1 MRGTERGGW
10 VWLIIE
16 LSCLSAVPRTPA
28 LESAPLASSGTT
40 GGTLPLV
47 IFSHGLS
54 AMRTVYSGI
63 CCDLASHGFLVAS
76 IEHGDESAG
85 LCLKRVPSLD
95 NNGLEYQDDW
105 ILFRELK
112 EGETEFPLRQRQVH
126 ARERERERA
135 LDDKEESRRNCIL
148 FLHRRFYSNS

>member
-1 MRGTERGGW
+1 MD
-10 VWLIIE
+10 
-16 LSCLSAVPRTPA
+16 
-28 LESAPLASSGTT
+28 SAPLASSGTT

-85 LCLKRVPSLD
+85 LCLRRVPSLD
-95 NNGLEYQDDW
+95 NDVLEYQDDW

-112 EGETEFPLRQRQVH
+112 EGEKEFPLRQRQVH
-126 ARERERERA
+126 ARERVCVCYMTRKRA
-135 LDDKEESRRNCIL
+135 VEIVLYSFISVSVLIVKAAVTGSAESPG
-148 FLHRRFYSNS
+148 FAFPAQ